1 MTKQN
6 SFLFLGFHVEKRE
19 KFDAAGS
26 EAGTSF
32 ENIFRLWR
40 GLVRGDWWLNNLKFR
55 ALQTSL

>member
-26 EAGTSF
+26 EAGTSL
-32 ENIFRLWR
+32 ENIFRL
-40 GLVRGDWWLNNLKFR
+40 
-55 ALQTSL
+55 